1 MTVIDKAKFRQI
13 VFELIENDDSLLA
26 FPKGN
31 IKVIEALT
39 SGFLDGL
46 IAVHYDPKAN
56 NLRWLSLE
64 AVKEFS
70 RAHAELKERD
80 DPSRMYGLI
89 REFEIEIRNF
99 IKSKLYRN
107 FSDSWIKRGVPKD
120 IRKNWNSRKQ
130 DDIRHGKQAEPSLMN
145 YADFSD
151 YKEIILY
158 NWKKVFS
165 EYFKNKETL
174 RVRSDDL
181 NNYCRKAIMHMRTI
195 AYGEVGA
202 AEVSIRW
209 LSSKMRMKTEG

>member
-1 MTVIDKAKFRQI
+1 MPVIDKSKFRQT
-13 VFELIENDDSLLA
+13 VYELLENDDSILT

-31 IKVIEALT
+31 IDVIEGL
-39 SGFLDGL
+39 SLGFLDGL
-46 IAVHYDPKAN
+46 IAFYYDPETN

-64 AVKEFS
+64 AVKEIS

-80 DPSRMYGLI
+80 DPGRMYGLI
-89 REFEIEIRNF
+89 REFETEMRNF
-99 IKSKLYRN
+99 IKSKLYGN
-107 FSDSWIKRGVPKD
+107 FSDSWTKRAVPKD

-130 DDIRHGKQAEPSLMN
+130 DDIRRGKQSEPSLIN

-158 NWKKVFS
+158 NWKEVFY
-165 EYFKNKETL
+165 EYFKDKEKL
-174 RVRSDDL
+174 RVRLDDL

-195 AYGEVGA
+195 TYGEVGA

-209 LSSKMRMKTEG
+209 LRSKMKQS